1 MESIGVGSYINV
13 PLSRRGDSD
22 LFPLE
27 NVMRLEDRVAI
38 VTGAARGIGQSFCLA
53 LAREG
58 AKVVA
63 ADISSCEETI
73 DLIKDLGGSGV
84 AVQTD
89 VARSGDTQTM
99 ARLALNEFG
108 RIDILVNNAAQLP
121 KFTPFE
127 QIDDD
132 DWDRVMAVNV
142 KGMWHCCKAVVP
154 TMREQGKGKII
165 NVSSDTIWMGV
176 PMLLHYVSSKG
187 AILSF
192 GRALA
197 RELSGTG
204 INVNTITPG
213 FTRTP
218 GTDQMTDAATIGHIR
233 GQVLDQQIVKRGQ
246 EPSDLDGACIFLA
259 SDDSDFVSG
268 QVLNVNGGATHH

>member
-1 MESIGVGSYINV
+1 
-13 PLSRRGDSD
+13 
-22 LFPLE
+22 
-27 NVMRLEDRVAI
+27 MRLQDRIAI
-38 VTGAARGIGQSFCLA
+38 VTGAARGIGQSFCVA

-63 ADISSCEETI
+63 ADVSSCAETLE
-73 DLIKDLGGSGV
+73 LIERLGGSGV
-84 AVQTD
+84 AIQTD
-89 VARSGDTQTM
+89 VGRCGETQRMAART
-99 ARLALNEFG
+99 LEEFG
-108 RIDILVNNAAQLP
+108 RIDILVNNAAELP

-127 QIDDD
+127 QIEED
-132 DWDRVMAVNV
+132 DWDRVMTVNV

-154 TMREQGKGKII
+154 SMRERGKGRII

-197 RELSGTG
+197 RELSSTG

-218 GTDQMTDAATIGHIR
+218 GTDQMADAATIGHIR
-233 GQVLDQQIVKRGQ
+233 GLVLDQQIIKREE
-246 EPSDLDGACIFLA
+246 EPSDLNGALIFLA
-259 SDDSDFVSG
+259 SDDSDFVTG

>member
-1 MESIGVGSYINV
+1 
-13 PLSRRGDSD
+13 
-22 LFPLE
+22 
-27 NVMRLEDRVAI
+27 MRLQDRVAI

-63 ADISSCEETI
+63 ADLSRCDETLEMI
-73 DLIKDLGGSGV
+73 ERAGGSGL
-84 AVQTD
+84 AIQTD
-89 VARSGDTQTM
+89 VVRFAETQSM
-99 ARLALNEFG
+99 ARRALEEFG

-127 QIDDD
+127 QIEED
-132 DWDRVMAVNV
+132 DWDRIMAVNV

-154 TMREQGKGKII
+154 SMREQGKGRII

-218 GTDQMTDAATIGHIR
+218 GTDQMADAATIGHIR
-233 GQVLDQQIVKRGQ
+233 GLVLEQQIVKRGE
-246 EPSDLDGACIFLA
+246 EPSDLDGALIFLA
-259 SDDSDFVSG
+259 SDDSDFVTG